1 MTDTKVTYNSKTMQ
15 DTDKCIDKAVGS
27 WQAARKYT
35 QVALVSIVQS
45 LYLHGDRDTAV
56 KRAERLIA
64 GAVGANTKAIVEWL
78 VQMGF
83 KVDEKGTKIAS
94 APEND
99 ALKECVGDNY
109 SKAKALH
116 WWDLKPM
123 NAFAGFDLASQLKAL
138 VEKAEKMEKAA
149 NDDPEKA
156 SVIKI
161 DQELLS
167 NLEQLV
173 A

>member
-45 LYLHGDRDTAV
+45 LYLHGDTDTAI
-56 KRAERLIA
+56 KRGERLIT
-64 GAVGANTKAIVEWL
+64 GAVGANTKAITEWL

-83 KVDEKGTKIAS
+83 TVNEKGTGFAS
-94 APEND
+94 APDHKTLEARVGSNYKT
-99 ALKECVGDNY
+99 AKE
-109 SKAKALH
+109 LF
-116 WWDLKPM
+116 WWTLKPM
-123 NAFAGFDLASQLKAL
+123 NAFAGFDLKKQLEDLIAKAG
-138 VEKAEKMEKAA
+138 KMEKAA
-149 NDDPEKA
+149 NDDAEKA
-156 SVIKI
+156 TVINI
-161 DQELLS
+161 DQVLLS
-167 NLEQLV
+167 SLEQLV